1 MLWFMRYPKE
11 IQDDLANLQLFFDNW
26 RADTMA
32 AFDNLK
38 REIQE
43 TKSVNL
49 SVIALLQGLKAKLD
63 EAIASNDPAV
73 LQELADSLEL
83 EQQSLASA
91 ITANTP
97 VSGPVP
103 EPGPGP
109 EPLVPPQ

>member
-11 IQDDLANLQLFFDNW
+11 IQDDLANLQTFFDNW
-26 RADTMA
+26 RSDTMA

-38 REIQE
+38 REIEE
-43 TKSVNL
+43 TKGVNL

-73 LQELADSLEL
+73 LQALADSLDV
-83 EQQSLASA
+83 EQQSLANA

-97 VSGPVP
+97 PVG
-103 EPGPGP
+103 PGPGP
-109 EPLVPPQ
+109 APAPDVPPL